1 MREWILRLIGTAMI
15 ASAAVRLTPDGVYR
29 KVTRLVCSLALI
41 SALLSIREAIPLFKE
56 TLPDPVIPAISIEE
70 ARNETRFI
78 IEKRLDE
85 YIVERARALGL
96 DLTVS
101 VTARWSD
108 EGYWYPYSV
117 RLEGEAES
125 ADRLRIGEYI
135 ARELMIPK
143 ERQEWI
149 N

>member
-78 IEKRLDE
+78 IEKRLGE
-85 YIVERARALGL
+85 YILERARALGL
-96 DLTVS
+96 ELS
-101 VTARWSD
+101 AGVTARWSD

-117 RLEGEAES
+117 RLEGEVKS
-125 ADRLRIGEYI
+125 ADRVRIGEYI
-135 ARELMIPK
+135 AGELMIPK

>member
-1 MREWILRLIGTAMI
+1 MREWIMRLVGTAMI
-15 ASAAVRLTPDGVYR
+15 AAAAVRLTPDGPYR
-29 KVTRLVCSLALI
+29 KVTCLACALALI
-41 SALLSIREAIPLFKE
+41 SALLSLREAIPFIAPS
-56 TLPDPVIPAISIEE
+56 LPESTVPAISMEE
-70 ARNETRFI
+70 ARSETRFI

-85 YIVERARALGL
+85 YILERARALGL
-96 DLTVS
+96 ELSAS

-117 RLEGEAES
+117 RLEGEVKS
-125 ADRLRIGEYI
+125 ADRVRIGEYI
-135 ARELMIPK
+135 AGELMIPK

>member
-1 MREWILRLIGTAMI
+1 MREWIMRLVGTAMI
-15 ASAAVRLTPDGVYR
+15 AAAAVRLTPDGPYR
-29 KVTRLVCSLALI
+29 KVTRLACALALI
-41 SALLSIREAIPLFKE
+41 SALLSLREAIPF
-56 TLPDPVIPAISIEE
+56 IAILSKRMEE
-70 ARNETRFI
+70 ARSETRFI

-85 YIVERARALGL
+85 YILERARALGL
-96 DLTVS
+96 ELSAS

-117 RLEGEAES
+117 RLEGEVKS
-125 ADRLRIGEYI
+125 ADRVRIGEYI
-135 ARELMIPK
+135 AGELMIPK